1 MLIDLENYPTVIE
14 QAGHDHDPSHLAN
27 YIYNIAKTFNSFYTE
42 HSVMNA
48 EIEEK
53 KQLRLLICELTAN
66 VIASG
71 MQLLGIKVPERM

>member
-1 MLIDLENYPTVIE
+1 MNVER
-14 QAGHDHDPSHLAN
+14 QAGNEHEPSHLAN
-27 YIYNIAKTFNSFYTE
+27 YIYNIAKTFNSFYSE

-48 EIEEK
+48 ESNEK

-71 MQLLGIKVPERM
+71 MQLLGIRVPERM